1 MKRISRDDIIRFGL
15 NQGVRLEEY
24 EVDIIYSYIRN
35 DYRRIFSDPVGV
47 LEEAKYKVS
56 NLTYNKLVELYNKYK
71 DKIDQF

>member
-1 MKRISRDDIIRFGL
+1 MKRISRDDIVSFGL

-71 DKIDQF
+71 DKISQF